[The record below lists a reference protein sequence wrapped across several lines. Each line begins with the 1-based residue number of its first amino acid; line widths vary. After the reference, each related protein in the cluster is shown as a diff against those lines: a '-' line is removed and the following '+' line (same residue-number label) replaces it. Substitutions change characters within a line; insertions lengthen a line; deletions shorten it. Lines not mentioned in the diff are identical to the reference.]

1 MFLEH
6 RRETHSS
13 FLGDVRG
20 DLTEEVTLELDLE
33 IGILLADGSKSTAS
47 LGNVVQYFVCGMRS
61 VEGGE
66 E

>member
-1 MFLEH
+1 MEH

-20 DLTEEVTLELDLE
+20 DLTEEVTLE